1 MNKKEEEYLRLKER
15 GFLATLGKNGNPTI
29 VPVCFAY
36 SNGAIY
42 TAIDE
47 KPKSSRVPA
56 RLTNIEGDSRVA
68 FIIDNYSQNWEKLS
82 YLLVHGK
89 ARVVENQGEVDKAK
103 SLLIGKYPQYRRL
116 KLKEQMIE
124 ISVDRIKL
132 WEFDG

>member
-56 RLTNIEGDSRVA
+56 RLTNIERDSRVA

-89 ARVVENQGEVDKAK
+89 ARVVENQREVEKAK

-116 KLKEQMIE
+116 KLGEQVIE
-124 ISVDRIKL
+124 ISVDRTKL